1 MSKPLRSL
9 RLSPRTNYERFTGVR
24 GEIFYDPVNDTLR
37 VFDSETQGGSV
48 LATRTWVNTAS
59 TVNYNNLTNK
69 PALAAVATTGSYTDL
84 INRPETSQWKISADD
99 STVLTVPADESV
111 SFRGQG
117 MITTTVSNDS
127 TGVQMIITAPELTQ
141 FIDVNQALG
150 SETLIPSEFAAK
162 GYADLLFNLQTAQLQ
177 NGSLDTTLN
186 SVQFNSGVPI
196 AEFSNDPTF
205 TDNSPFAAPTEAAVR
220 GYIDRRLGLTHNG
233 DVVSQLNKIGPTYLT
248 TDNLNNATLTGF
260 TTIEETTEV
269 ITPLTGATGTVV
281 HNLNTSAVFS
291 HSSLS
296 ANFTANFTNVPTTNN
311 RSIATTL
318 ILTQGA
324 TGRIP
329 NAVQIDGAA
338 QTINWQGGTPPTGNA
353 NKTDVVGFVLIRV
366 GSAWTVIGSLT
377 SYG

>member
-9 RLSPRTNYERFTGVR
+9 RLSPKSDYARFTGNR
-24 GEIFYDPVNDTLR
+24 GEIFYDPVNNTLR
-37 VFDSETQGGSV
+37 IFNSQAEGGEI
-48 LATRTWVNTAS
+48 LASRTWVNTTS

-69 PALAAVATTGSYTDL
+69 PTLSTVATTGSYTDL

-196 AEFSNDPTF
+196 AEFSNDITF
-205 TDNSPFAAPTEAAVR
+205 VDNSTSAVPTESAIR
-220 GYIDRRLGLTHNG
+220 GYIDRRLGFDADG
-233 DVVSQLNKIGPTYLT
+233 AAVQPVNKIGPNYLT
-248 TDNLNNATLTGF
+248 AGVLSGQVVSMHCERSSTGAIGQIMSFGNGTTAGKGLRMPAAGKLILATLAGTGIDGTLTVQAYLNGSANASYQLTQTNGTAGDVGVTQNF
-260 TTIEETTEV
+260 SSE
-269 ITPLTGATGTVV
+269 PLVFNAGATLGWYQ
-281 HNLNTSAVFS
+281 A
-291 HSSLS
+291 SLPTAS
-296 ANFTANFTNVPTTNN
+296 TAFNVNFYVTF
-311 RSIATTL
+311 
-318 ILTQGA
+318 
-324 TGRIP
+324 
-329 NAVQIDGAA
+329 D
-338 QTINWQGGTPPTGNA
+338 
-353 NKTDVVGFVLIRV
+353 
-366 GSAWTVIGSLT
+366 
-377 SYG
+377 

>member
-9 RLSPRTNYERFTGVR
+9 RLTPKSDYARFPGNR
-24 GEIFYDPVNDTLR
+24 GEIFYDPVNETLR

-69 PALAAVATTGSYTDL
+69 PALSTVATTGSYTDL

-177 NGSLDTTLN
+177 NGTLDTTLN

-196 AEFSNDPTF
+196 AEFSNDITF
-205 TDNSPFAAPTEAAVR
+205 VDNSTSAVPTEAAVR
-220 GYIDRRLGLTHNG
+220 GYIDRRLGNDQDG
-233 DVVSQLNKIGPTYLT
+233 QVINPVNKIGPTYVITTGQQTIDLSTGQSTSDGDATFNADGVMLAGWIASLT
-248 TDNLNNATLTGF
+248 TTRSLNIINLTAGRFMKIYVRNTNGSSRIVQINASATAEGLAPVNLAAGAGAVSVSQITLAATSGSA
-260 TTIEETTEV
+260 V
-269 ITPLTGATGTVV
+269 ITVWNTGSGT
-281 HNLNTSAVFS
+281 
-291 HSSLS
+291 
-296 ANFTANFTNVPTTNN
+296 
-311 RSIATTL
+311 I
-318 ILTQGA
+318 
-324 TGRIP
+324 
-329 NAVQIDGAA
+329 
-338 QTINWQGGTPPTGNA
+338 
-353 NKTDVVGFVLIRV
+353 VGMVN
-366 GSAWTVIGSLT
+366 
-377 SYG
+377 

>member
-1 MSKPLRSL
+1 MAKPLRSL

-69 PALAAVATTGSYTDL
+69 PALATVATTGSYTDL

-177 NGSLDTTLN
+177 NGTLDTTLN

-196 AEFSNDPTF
+196 AEFSNDITF
-205 TDNSPFAAPTEAAVR
+205 VDNSTSAVPTESAIR
-220 GYIDRRLGLTHNG
+220 GYIDRRLGFNADG
-233 DVVSQLNKIGPTYLT
+233 DPVQPVNKIGPNYLT
-248 TDNLNNATLTGF
+248 AGVLSGQVVSMHCERQSTGAIGQIMSFGNGSSAGKGLRMPRAGKLILATLAGTGIDGTLTVQAYLNGSANASYQLTQTNGTAADVGVTGDF
-260 TTIEETTEV
+260 FNA
-269 ITPLTGATGTVV
+269 PLTFNAGDTLGWYQA
-281 HNLNTSAVFS
+281 
-291 HSSLS
+291 SLPTAAS
-296 ANFTANFTNVPTTNN
+296 TFNVNFYVTF
-311 RSIATTL
+311 
-318 ILTQGA
+318 
-324 TGRIP
+324 
-329 NAVQIDGAA
+329 D
-338 QTINWQGGTPPTGNA
+338 
-353 NKTDVVGFVLIRV
+353 
-366 GSAWTVIGSLT
+366 
-377 SYG
+377 

>member
-162 GYADLLFNLQTAQLQ
+162 GYADLLFNIQTAQLQ
-177 NGSLDTTLN
+177 NGTLDVTVNSL
-186 SVQFNSGVPI
+186 VFNQGVAI
-196 AEFSNDPTF
+196 DEVTNDPAF
-205 TDNSPFAAPTEAAVR
+205 PDNSPSAVPTEAAVR
-220 GYIDRRLGLTHNG
+220 SYIDRRLGLTHNG
-233 DVVSQLNKIGPTYLT
+233 EVVSQLNKIGPTYLT
-248 TDNLNNATLTGF
+248 AGVLSGQVVSMHCERSSTGAIGQIMSFGNGTTAGKGLRMPAAGKLILATLAGTGIDGTLTVQAYLNGSANASYQLTHTNGTAGDVGVTQNF
-260 TTIEETTEV
+260 SSE
-269 ITPLTGATGTVV
+269 PLVFNAGATLGWYQ
-281 HNLNTSAVFS
+281 A
-291 HSSLS
+291 SLPTAS
-296 ANFTANFTNVPTTNN
+296 TAFNVNFYVTF
-311 RSIATTL
+311 
-318 ILTQGA
+318 
-324 TGRIP
+324 
-329 NAVQIDGAA
+329 D
-338 QTINWQGGTPPTGNA
+338 
-353 NKTDVVGFVLIRV
+353 
-366 GSAWTVIGSLT
+366 
-377 SYG
+377 